1 MTIYQIGSTDEE
13 VRLLQKALNEQLKL
27 TLITDGVF
35 GKITSTAV
43 YDYQVKENAK
53 GNTLVKPNG
62 IYDLAT
68 QACIREY
75 IDKRFIR
82 NKDIVDKAHE
92 ACLDSALL
100 LAFRDVE
107 AKSDGFLPDGRP
119 VILFERHKFYSYI
132 KKIGGKDAAIKLF
145 NERPDICNPVS
156 GGYYGGL
163 KEYIKYSLASAINK
177 EAASLSCSWGL
188 FQIMGFNYDAA
199 GYKDVDSYVSAMMAS
214 EALQLKAVISF
225 IKHDPELVAAMQA
238 KKFTRIAEI
247 YNGADQHGYDNRL
260 QASYQK
266 YKSLGY

>member
-1 MTIYQIGSTDEE
+1 MRVYQQGSTGEE

-27 TLITDGVF
+27 TLTTDGVY
-35 GKITSTAV
+35 GKITATAV

-62 IYDLAT
+62 IYDLPT

-75 IDKRFIR
+75 IDNRFIR

-92 ACLDSALL
+92 ACLDPALL

-132 KKIGGKDAAIKLF
+132 KNASGKDAALKIF
-145 NERPDICNPVS
+145 NERPDICNPAA

-177 EAASLSCSWGL
+177 EAASLSTSWGL
-188 FQIMGFNYDAA
+188 FQIMGFNYKAA
-199 GYKDVDSYVSAMMAS
+199 SYSDVDGFVTAMQHSEMNQLMA
-214 EALQLKAVISF
+214 AISF
-225 IKHDPELVAAMQA
+225 IKHDPELMAAMQA

-247 YNGADQHGYDNRL
+247 YNGVNQRGYDNRL
-260 QASYQK
+260 RASYQK
-266 YKSLGY
+266 YKNLGY